1 MEHKTTDT
9 QGIRGEPLCTV
20 VQVVHC
26 TECFALRLS
35 RGWVYLE
42 EGVSFSFFFFFKT

>member
-9 QGIRGEPLCTV
+9 QGIVVEPLWAV

-26 TECFALRLS
+26 TGFFTLRLS
-35 RGWVYLE
+35 GGW
-42 EGVSFSFFFFFKT
+42 VSFSNLHKGAI